1 MKRVKLFYWIA
12 TGLMCAFML
21 LGAII
26 DILKT
31 PDAIKFMSELGY
43 PEYFIRFIGIMKVL
57 GIIAI
62 LIPIFPKIKEWAYAG
77 LAFDTF
83 GATYSHIANGD
94 GVDKFM
100 PALIGLILVLTS
112 YFLYIKVNT
121 CNQQISKTNENN

>member
-12 TGLMCAFML
+12 TGLMCAFMI

-31 PDAIKFMSELGY
+31 PDAIQFMSELGY

-62 LIPIFPKIKEWAYAG
+62 LIPKFPKIKEWAYAG

-121 CNQQISKTNENN
+121 SNQQISKTNENN

>member
-12 TGLMCAFML
+12 TGSMCTFMI

-31 PDAIKFMSELGY
+31 PDAIQFMSKLGY

-62 LIPIFPKIKEWAYAG
+62 LIPKFPKIKEWAYAG

-121 CNQQISKTNENN
+121 SNQQISKTNENN